1 MLQLLLLIYGIYALV
16 TGRWRLIFGKEVR
29 GPRARWAG
37 VVLILAPIISFVIG
51 VVMGMQIYATSRN
64 PTADIQKFQGTAL
77 VLDIVIMI
85 CSLIIATLITSTA
98 PPEYIMDTGNKG
110 KRKLNK
116 SNVYNVED
124 VAGLLHITPAEV
136 LKLIQEKKLTAKW
149 VDGTYEIDRIIFDQY
164 FALHRQNQAM
174 NNPPVFSPTAPAP
187 YSPISEIIDTPSYS
201 GNPTLKPFEDAVLQN
216 PNDPQA
222 LFNRGRAYYSAGLT
236 SMAALDFVRVL
247 QLQPNHPNAASMRG
261 FVAQYGNTNRSSSGN
276 FEGVEQIRS

>member
-51 VVMGMQIYATSRN
+51 VVMGIQIYATSRN

-77 VLDIVIMI
+77 VLDIIIMI

-98 PPEYIMDTGNKG
+98 PPEYVTDMGNKA
-110 KRKLNK
+110 KRKPNK
-116 SNVYNVED
+116 NIYSVED

-136 LKLIQEKKLTAKW
+136 LKLIHDKKLTAKW
-149 VDGTYEIDRIIFDQY
+149 VDGTYEIDRLIFDQY
-164 FALHRQNQAM
+164 FALHRQNQAV
-174 NNPPVFSPTAPAP
+174 NNPPVFSPTTPAP
-187 YSPISEIIDTPSYS
+187 YSPISEIINTPSYS

-236 SMAALDFVRVL
+236 SMAALDFGRVL

-261 FVAQYGNTNRSSSGN
+261 FVAQYGNTNRPSSGN

>member
-1 MLQLLLLIYGIYALV
+1 VLQLLLLIYGIYALV

-51 VVMGMQIYATSRN
+51 VVMGIQIYATSRN

-77 VLDIVIMI
+77 VLDIIIMI

-98 PPEYIMDTGNKG
+98 PPEYVTDMGNKA
-110 KRKLNK
+110 KRKPNK
-116 SNVYNVED
+116 NIYSVED

-136 LKLIQEKKLTAKW
+136 LKLIHDKKLTAKW
-149 VDGTYEIDRIIFDQY
+149 VDGTYEIDRLIFDQY
-164 FALHRQNQAM
+164 FALHRQNQAV
-174 NNPPVFSPTAPAP
+174 NNPPVFSPTTPAP
-187 YSPISEIIDTPSYS
+187 YSPISEIINTPSYS

-236 SMAALDFVRVL
+236 SMAALDFGRVL

-261 FVAQYGNTNRSSSGN
+261 FVAQYGNTNRPSSGN